1 MHPVRW
7 LWLAIA
13 ASGASA
19 VPVID
24 IADTRIDV
32 RAAAAPIPP
41 SQDPFYQP
49 PSGYE
54 NSAPGTILKSRPVP
68 VPVAFYSYDPVNVK
82 GAYQL
87 LYRTTDSHGNPEAA
101 VITVIQP
108 YNADAGKL
116 VSYQTAEDAPFVDC
130 APSYT
135 FQFGSQDFGNGQ
147 KIELLLI
154 LAALNKGYY
163 VNTPDYE
170 GPKAAFAAGIQA
182 GHATLDSI
190 RAALSSTKLTGLS
203 SKARTTLWGYSGG
216 SLASGWAVQLQPTYA
231 PELQLA
237 GAALGGTVPNITSV
251 LFTINNGP
259 FVGLAPEGILGLANE
274 YPKLDAYIKSALIP
288 GPKYDAFM
296 RARSQCLIQNA
307 LSFAFQDVFSY
318 FTAGRAVINNPIP
331 QSVLAENTLGT
342 TAPSVPIYIYKS
354 INDELT
360 PVGDTDELVAGW
372 CQKGARVQY
381 LRDELSEHIS
391 LAATGAPGAL
401 DWIEDRLAG
410 EGVSG
415 GCSRLDVASTLGVP
429 RALATLG
436 EAIVGDLAVLVGEP
450 VGPGSVI

>member
-101 VITVIQP
+101 VTTVIQP

-170 GPKAAFAAGIQA
+170 GPKAAFAAGIQPRPPT
-182 GHATLDSI
+182 HDTN
-190 RAALSSTKLTGLS
+190 RAPPRPRDPRLHPRRPLIHQAD
-203 SKARTTLWGYSGG
+203 RPF
-216 SLASGWAVQLQPTYA
+216 LQSQNHT
-231 PELQLA
+231 
-237 GAALGGTVPNITSV
+237 
-251 LFTINNGP
+251 
-259 FVGLAPEGILGLANE
+259 LGL
-274 YPKLDAYIKSALIP
+274 LWRIP
-288 GPKYDAFM
+288 SLRLGRPAPTDL
-296 RARSQCLIQNA
+296 RSRTPARGS
-307 LSFAFQDVFSY
+307 SP
-318 FTAGRAVINNPIP
+318 GRHSP
-331 QSVLAENTLGT
+331 QHHQRPLHDQQR
-342 TAPSVPIYIYKS
+342 PF
-354 INDELT
+354 
-360 PVGDTDELVAGW
+360 
-372 CQKGARVQY
+372 R
-381 LRDELSEHIS
+381 
-391 LAATGAPGAL
+391 
-401 DWIEDRLAG
+401 
-410 EGVSG
+410 
-415 GCSRLDVASTLGVP
+415 
-429 RALATLG
+429 
-436 EAIVGDLAVLVGEP
+436 
-450 VGPGSVI
+450 GPGSRRHPRPRKRISKTGCIHQERPDPGPEIRRFHARQVTMPHPKRPLLRLSGRILLLHGWPGRHQQPDPAVRAGGKHARHHRALRAHLHLQIHQR